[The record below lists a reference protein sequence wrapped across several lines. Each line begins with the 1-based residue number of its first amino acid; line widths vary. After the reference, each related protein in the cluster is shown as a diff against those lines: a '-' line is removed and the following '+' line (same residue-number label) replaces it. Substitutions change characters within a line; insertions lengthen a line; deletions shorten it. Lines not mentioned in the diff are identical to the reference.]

1 MMVGNRRAEEVVDP
15 NLEPKPSTHALK
27 RALLVALRCVDPD
40 SEKRPKMSQVVRML
54 DADFPYREVLYSL
67 TFACLV
73 SMYLKFFDAL
83 HVIRFLILSYCKEF
97 MNSKVKTF
105 LFVLSFIF

>member
-15 NLEPKPSTHALK
+15 NLDPKPSTHALK

-54 DADFPYREVLYSL
+54 DADFPYREVLLISTRACFLSL
-67 TFACLV
+67 FLR
-73 SMYLKFFDAL
+73 
-83 HVIRFLILSYCKEF
+83 VIICQ
-97 MNSKVKTF
+97 
-105 LFVLSFIF
+105 

>member
-15 NLEPKPSTHALK
+15 NLDPKPSTHALK

-54 DADFPYREVLYSL
+54 DADFPYREVLLIS
-67 TFACLV
+67 TQACFLC
-73 SMYLKFFDAL
+73 LFL
-83 HVIRFLILSYCKEF
+83 RVILCL
-97 MNSKVKTF
+97 
-105 LFVLSFIF
+105 